1 MRRAN
6 KRKGI
11 FKIVLLIV
19 MTLAILSIGTV
30 LFLPKSQDMESDN
43 TYTLKQATHE
53 STNTVQTTKNAPN
66 MAVEVVSVDKDA
78 ILNQEKES
86 SINAS
91 KLSSLENALEELMY
105 QTETE

>member
-11 FKIVLLIV
+11 FRIVLLIV

-43 TYTLKQATHE
+43 KYTLKQATHE